1 MLEIPLPFRNS
12 SASAA
17 QVPLLHLLI
26 CRRSLPLAPTNTLL
40 GLAAAGGYPGQS
52 NETITITGTNFL
64 DPTGKGALP
73 VFTFGNGI
81 TVTPVGTVQITSGST
96 AQSMQVSITI
106 DPNTP
111 IGTSYVSVTTGSP
124 TTFEGGSYTQQTSA
138 NAFIIA
144 AYSPTITS
152 VGPANTL
159 LGLPSAGG
167 YPGQTERLTITGT
180 NFLDPTGKGAL
191 PVFTFGNGITVTP
204 VGNVQVTSGSTAQS
218 MQVSI
223 TIDPNTPIGTSYVSV
238 TTGSPTTFKGGS
250 YTQQTSADAF
260 VIAAYSPT
268 ITSVGP
274 ANTLLGLSSAGGYPG
289 QSDEIITITGNN
301 LVDPTGKGALPVFTF
316 GNGITVTPISVSG
329 TLGVPGQIATVSL
342 VIDPTTPAGT
352 VYPSVTTGSP
362 TTFKGATTSQQTPS
376 NAFIV
381 RDYLPTILSIGPA
394 NSALGL
400 AGAGG
405 YPGETETLTIT
416 GTNFLDPTQNGA
428 PPVFNFGTG
437 ITVTPIGPV
446 QTTAGS
452 TTQSISV
459 NIVISSNQGLGTLYP
474 TVTTGSS
481 TTFLGGTYNVQSP
494 QTAFLVV
501 APPACATNV
510 SNQIVVTRGAYHFN
524 PIQPNQ
530 QEYSQTVTLNNTGT
544 TTITGPIYFEV
555 SGLGSSVTLLNPS
568 GATTCALPIGTSYVT
583 DSIVSLA
590 PGTTTQVLLK
600 FRNTNPSQTITY
612 TSRVLAGSGTP

>member
-1 MLEIPLPFRNS
+1 
-12 SASAA
+12 
-17 QVPLLHLLI
+17 
-26 CRRSLPLAPTNTLL
+26 
-40 GLAAAGGYPGQS
+40 
-52 NETITITGTNFL
+52 
-64 DPTGKGALP
+64 
-73 VFTFGNGI
+73 
-81 TVTPVGTVQITSGST
+81 
-96 AQSMQVSITI
+96 
-106 DPNTP
+106 
-111 IGTSYVSVTTGSP
+111 
-124 TTFEGGSYTQQTSA
+124 
-138 NAFIIA
+138 
-144 AYSPTITS
+144 
-152 VGPANTL
+152 
-159 LGLPSAGG
+159 
-167 YPGQTERLTITGT
+167 
-180 NFLDPTGKGAL
+180 
-191 PVFTFGNGITVTP
+191 
-204 VGNVQVTSGSTAQS
+204 

-250 YTQQTSADAF
+250 YTQQTSANTF
-260 VIAAYSPT
+260 IIAAYSPT

-301 LVDPTGKGALPVFTF
+301 FVDPTGKGALPVFSF

-342 VIDPTTPAGT
+342 VLNPTTPTGT
-352 VYPSVTTGSP
+352 VYPSVTTGSSA
-362 TTFKGATTSQQTPS
+362 TFKGATTSQQTPS
-376 NAFIV
+376 NTFIV
-381 RDYLPTILSIGPA
+381 KDYLPTILSIGPA

-459 NIVISSNQGLGTLYP
+459 NIVISSNQGLGTFYP

-494 QTAFLVV
+494 QTAFLIV
-501 APPACATNV
+501 APPPPVCAANV
-510 SNQIVVTRGAYHFN
+510 GSAVTATAGSFQFN
-524 PIQPNQ
+524 PIQHK
-530 QEYSQTVTLNNTGT
+530 YAQTVSLKNTGT
-544 TTITGPIYFEV
+544 TAITGPIYFEIN
-555 SGLGSSVTLLNPS
+555 GLSSNATLLNPS
-568 GATTCALPIGTSYVT
+568 GKTSCALPSGTPYVT
-583 DSIVSLA
+583 DGIGSLA
-590 PGTTTQVLLK
+590 PGATTQVLLY
-600 FRNTNPSQTITY
+600 FSNTNLSQAITY